1 MFSLQ
6 MRAVLV
12 DWLVEVQVQF
22 KLLQVMCTS
31 YQSISQGDLT
41 TTILMS
47 CVTGDSVKRH
57 LYRRPVPC
65 RGGALGHEVQA
76 AAGGRGRHVPGL
88 QGGRSLRASMLYP
101 LLAPVL
107 QGWRRGRAAAQPG
120 QVRHRARPR
129 RVRPC
134 ASARVQVGRL
144 CPLPVSCCWSPRF
157 PFNSWGCDLIP
168 FWQEKEATVWSR
180 TLKFYSGFSKEDL
193 TPTVSRL
200 PQVELILL
208 PLFSTL
214 LPSGAAI
221 WRP

>member
-12 DWLVEVQVQF
+12 DWLEEVQVQF
-22 KLLQVMCTS
+22 KLLQVKCTS

-41 TTILMS
+41 TTILMF
-47 CVTGDSVKRH
+47 CVTGDSVQHH

-129 RVRPC
+129 RERPF
-134 ASARVQVGRL
+134 ASARVPSWTPLSFACLMLLEPKVSVQHTFYYHRSGRAYKRK
-144 CPLPVSCCWSPRF
+144 S
-157 PFNSWGCDLIP
+157 
-168 FWQEKEATVWSR
+168 
-180 TLKFYSGFSKEDL
+180 SGG
-193 TPTVSRL
+193 
-200 PQVELILL
+200 
-208 PLFSTL
+208 
-214 LPSGAAI
+214 GAALAAALQE
-221 WRP
+221 RRSRGEKFLKL

>member
-1 MFSLQ
+1 MH
-6 MRAVLV
+6 
-12 DWLVEVQVQF
+12 QV
-22 KLLQVMCTS
+22 KCTS

-120 QVRHRARPR
+120 QVSH
-129 RVRPC
+129 
-134 ASARVQVGRL
+134 
-144 CPLPVSCCWSPRF
+144 
-157 PFNSWGCDLIP
+157 
-168 FWQEKEATVWSR
+168 
-180 TLKFYSGFSKEDL
+180 
-193 TPTVSRL
+193 
-200 PQVELILL
+200 
-208 PLFSTL
+208 
-214 LPSGAAI
+214 
-221 WRP
+221 